1 MTMLFYC
8 NEALEVVVW
17 TVIEYGLWQGR
28 SVKLFWGGAK
38 LTDFVTE
45 YFEKKDKYNFTF

>member
-1 MTMLFYC
+1 MTNTQQITFD
-8 NEALEVVVW
+8 N
-17 TVIEYGLWQGR
+17 QGR
-28 SVKLFWGGAK
+28 SVKLFLGGAK